1 MGDLS
6 NKLIR
11 QTFDGLLKTSDEDPI
26 TSTPKRLQD
35 GVGNDLPVEV
45 ALGGMTYY
53 GTQDFTN
60 ATVTGISG
68 GGGSGTSGTSGT
80 SGVDGPTGPAGPA
93 GTSGTSGTSAAGGGG
108 LVDTNNYAKAF
119 ELPSASKA
127 YRSTYSTPS
136 FTVANLSQSANFIYV
151 GAISM
156 APGQTIDEIAVWIQ
170 SASTAGSMVLGLYK
184 ATTNVNGSLTVGDL
198 EVEFGEVSTST
209 TGKKTITAINHT
221 LGTTEGGVYFYAYIP
236 SEAFGMTVASH
247 SGGIVTHPTY
257 IGDISSTIISKMGSY
272 SASQTFGSL
281 PASLTTGYVWTPN
294 YRYPI
299 IGFA

>member
-1 MGDLS
+1 MSTLGDK
-6 NKLIR
+6 NIND
-11 QTFDGLLKTSDEDPI
+11 TYDGLIKTSDEGAI
-26 TSTPKRLQD
+26 GSVPKRLQD
-35 GVGNDLPVEV
+35 GTGQNLPVDV
-45 ALGGMTYY
+45 TTSGMRYY

-68 GGGSGTSGTSGT
+68 GGGSGTSGTSG
-80 SGVDGPTGPAGPA
+80 VDGAP

-119 ELPSASKA
+119 ELPSAAKA

-136 FTVANLSQSANFIYV
+136 FTVANLSQSANTIYI

-170 SASTAGSMVLGLYK
+170 TASTAGSMVLGLYK

-209 TGKKTITAINHT
+209 TGKKTITSINHT
-221 LGTTEGGVYFYAYIP
+221 LGTTEGGVYFYAYLA
-236 SEAFGMTVASH
+236 SEAFGMTVANH

-272 SASQTFGSL
+272 FASETYGSL
-281 PASLTTGYVWTPN
+281 PLSLSSGYTWN
-294 YRYPI
+294 AGYRYPI